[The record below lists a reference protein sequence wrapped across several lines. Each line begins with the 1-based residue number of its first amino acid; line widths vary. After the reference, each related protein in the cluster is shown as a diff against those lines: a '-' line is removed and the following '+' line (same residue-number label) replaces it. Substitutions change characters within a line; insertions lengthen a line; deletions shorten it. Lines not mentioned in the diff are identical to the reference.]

1 MDTRQSIKKLHEHKQ
16 NIIIMAI
23 KNNQPYCGPAGLSI
37 KSLLGRIASK
47 NVFTWFAGS
56 RIYYTHKAR
65 VAIRQA
71 CNLSGLDNGGAI
83 LVPSYNCGSEIDPIL
98 KSGCKPLLYR
108 INKNALVDISDLEA
122 KITSRTKAVYVTDF
136 FGFSPDIEDIR
147 KLCDLK
153 KLVLIE
159 DCALS
164 LFSSH
169 DSRKLGTF
177 GDIAI
182 FSFPKTLPVPD
193 GGALV
198 INNQALAST
207 PWNLRRPHWAPVLEK
222 LMPLSK
228 ASVLRSLARS
238 TGKSTIIK
246 IFAGRSAAKR
256 AEMDDY
262 TIQKMPENYFYDEN
276 ISNTAISNLTRHMLS
291 NFSPQ
296 DIIQLRRKNYLT
308 YLAALKNTDRIEP
321 LHRELPPGVCPLAFP
336 VIVPERNRTYAKLTA
351 ELIAVAPWWAGY
363 HPDLPWDKYPD
374 ARFLKDNILALP
386 VHQQLNTED
395 ILFIA
400 DRLLKNVT

>member
-1 MDTRQSIKKLHEHKQ
+1 
-16 NIIIMAI
+16 MAI
-23 KNNQPYCGPAGLSI
+23 KKNQPYCGPTGLSI
-37 KSLLGRIASK
+37 RSILGRIAVK

-65 VAIRQA
+65 VAIKQA
-71 CNLSGLDNGGAI
+71 CNLSGLDNDGEI
-83 LVPSYNCGSEIDPIL
+83 LVPSYNCGSEIDPML
-98 KSGCKPLLYR
+98 KSGCRTILYR
-108 INKNALVDISDLEA
+108 INKNALIDIHDLEA
-122 KITSRTKAVYVTDF
+122 KITSRTKAIYVTNF

-153 KLVLIE
+153 RLILIE

-169 DSRKLGTF
+169 GSRKLGTF

-182 FSFPKTLPVPD
+182 LNFPKSLPVPD

-198 INNQALAST
+198 INNQKIAST
-207 PWNLRRPHWAPVLEK
+207 PWNLRRPHWIPVLK
-222 LMPLSK
+222 NLMPLSK
-228 ASVLRSLARS
+228 AMVLRSLARS
-238 TGKSTIIK
+238 TDKSTIIK
-246 IFAGRSAAKR
+246 IFAGNSAAKR
-256 AEMDDY
+256 AEMDNY
-262 TIQKMPENYFYDEN
+262 TMQKMPSNYFFDET
-276 ISNTAISNLTRHMLS
+276 ISNTAISNLTHHMLS

-308 YLAALKNTDRIEP
+308 YLEALKNTDRIEP
-321 LHRELPPGVCPLAFP
+321 LYRELQPGVCPLAFP
-336 VIVPERNRTYAKLTA
+336 VIVPERNRVYAKLTA

-363 HPDLPWDKYPD
+363 HPDLLWDAYPD

-386 VHQQLNTED
+386 VHQQLHTED

-400 DRLLKNVT
+400 DRLLKKC

>member
-1 MDTRQSIKKLHEHKQ
+1 
-16 NIIIMAI
+16 MAI

-65 VAIRQA
+65 VAIRHA
-71 CNLSGLDNGGAI
+71 CNLSGLNNDGEI
-83 LVPSYNCGSEIDPIL
+83 LVPSYNCGSEIEPLL
-98 KSGCKPLLYR
+98 KSGCKTLLYR
-108 INKNALVDISDLEA
+108 INKKAFVDINDLEA

-153 KLVLIE
+153 RLVLIE

-164 LFSSH
+164 LFSTH
-169 DSRKLGTF
+169 GQRKLGTF

-198 INNQALAST
+198 INKPDMESFT
-207 PWNLRRPHWAPVLEK
+207 WNLQRPRCAPILK
-222 LMPLSK
+222 NLRPLIK

-256 AEMDDY
+256 AEIDDY
-262 TIQKMPENYFYDEN
+262 TMRQLPQGYYFDET

-291 NFSPQ
+291 NFSSQ
-296 DIIQLRRKNYLT
+296 DIIQLRRRNYLT
-308 YLAALKNTDRIEP
+308 YLEALKNTDRIEP
-321 LHRELPPGVCPLAFP
+321 LYRELPPGVCPLAFP
-336 VIVPERNRTYAKLTA
+336 VIVPERNHTYAKLTV

-400 DRLLKNVT
+400 DRLLKYVA